1 MNSGDEPN
9 RTINSI
15 AFYNEDVFGLDKMYR
30 PTTEKLAYRNNRI
43 NLIFAHYNNFGELGD
58 HSGDNYY

>member
-1 MNSGDEPN
+1 MYDSKYEKINETTLMNSGDEPN

-30 PTTEKLAYRNNRI
+30 
-43 NLIFAHYNNFGELGD
+43 
-58 HSGDNYY
+58 YY